1 MGVARPGPQH
11 TKAVWQKDVRHWATL
26 PRCLL
31 RQNGPDVTRPTLQ
44 SQWKTGGR
52 PSGTS
57 SPPPPTDPNY
67 HSCISSPLFLH
78 FPSIILF
85 TRTLLE
91 PLCPGWGWDKGPI
104 PMPKTLLFDP
114 ELVSSEFRIYLSL
127 QRGNWINRVL
137 NVRGWVPL
145 RSTWTQATAAP
156 LQPPAAL
163 PPPPLQRFAPLH
175 LLKLEYFL
183 PRAFHEGEGTKK
195 TSFCPGGEVARGV
208 RVCPSSC
215 RCMSQGS
222 QGLEYKVVPPA
233 AGRAL

>member
-31 RQNGPDVTRPTLQ
+31 RRNGPDVTRPTLQ

-85 TRTLLE
+85 TRTLLD
-91 PLCPGWGWDKGPI
+91 PLCPGWGWDKGPT

-114 ELVSSEFRIYLSL
+114 ELVSSEFSDLFVPPTGKLDQPCSQCAGVGAPAVNL
-127 QRGNWINRVL
+127 DPGNSGAPSASR
-137 NVRGWVPL
+137 
-145 RSTWTQATAAP
+145 RSTPSAFAKVRT
-156 LQPPAAL
+156 PA
-163 PPPPLQRFAPLH
+163 FA
-175 LLKLEYFL
+175 
-183 PRAFHEGEGTKK
+183 
-195 TSFCPGGEVARGV
+195 
-208 RVCPSSC
+208 
-215 RCMSQGS
+215 
-222 QGLEYKVVPPA
+222 
-233 AGRAL
+233 